1 MKNDVAAAA
10 CRRAGK
16 GKGRRVAVNLCDS
29 WVSVLNGKHLSLQ
42 SEFDSRS
49 SFLDNITN
57 APAAYL
63 DPTNHPPT
71 PLDNRSFDKV
81 RSILMYMNEIL

>member
-1 MKNDVAAAA
+1 M
-10 CRRAGK
+10 
-16 GKGRRVAVNLCDS
+16 AVNLWDS

-81 RSILMYMNEIL
+81 RSILMYERNIVIPGRGTSSSSFLDAGHRHR

>member
-1 MKNDVAAAA
+1 M
-10 CRRAGK
+10 
-16 GKGRRVAVNLCDS
+16 AVNLWDS

-63 DPTNHPPT
+63 DPTNHPHLLT
-71 PLDNRSFDKV
+71 IV
-81 RSILMYMNEIL
+81 RLTRYVVY